1 MSSYVSS
8 YQHSIVCGGT
18 QGGMVETSCNGRHRE
33 TIFLPR
39 HLVMLLW
46 IASRQKVRNWPF
58 MKGMVKSMCCCNTR
72 PRNIDLAILDA
83 TKKDST
89 NPQLL
94 LLLWLSS
101 WTPFPKPLG
110 QSHWVWNKTCV
121 VQNPN
126 AVSIKDNLTY
136 LVSSCLLHMC
146 RSVACP
152 ALPRSSAVQ
161 PWSWEVW
168 RKLGTLVRW
177 FVKHRYLHVYISL
190 QPCSVDG
197 SCLRNQQTNVC
208 VVQGFSCNGVFLWCR
223 YAHIWF

>member
-18 QGGMVETSCNGRHRE
+18 QGGMVGTSCNGRHRE

-83 TKKDST
+83 TNKDSK

-121 VQNPN
+121 VQNPKCSVN
-126 AVSIKDNLTY
+126 QGQFDISCFQLPPPYVQ
-136 LVSSCLLHMC
+136 VSCLPCASKELSC
-146 RSVACP
+146 A
-152 ALPRSSAVQ
+152 AL
-161 PWSWEVW
+161 
-168 RKLGTLVRW
+168 KLGSVKEIGNFGSLVCQTSIFACVYFPSTL
-177 FVKHRYLHVYISL
+177 
-190 QPCSVDG
+190 
-197 SCLRNQQTNVC
+197 
-208 VVQGFSCNGVFLWCR
+208 
-223 YAHIWF
+223 